1 MYIFVWQLTVNVD
14 AHDPAVLEIDNNDSD
29 SDTSL
34 PKYELTLKDDEGNL
48 NSLYDVIFNDV
59 CL

>member
-1 MYIFVWQLTVNVD
+1 LYIFVWQLTVTVD
-14 AHDPAVLEIDNNDSD
+14 ADDAAVREIDNND

-48 NSLYDVIFNDV
+48 NSMYDVIFNDA